1 MIFNYESFDKEVPKL
16 ETEIF
21 EAWVKEIAIKHNKH
35 IKELTYVFCSDEKL
49 LEINQQFLS
58 HDTYTDIITF
68 DNTSNPQEGIESD
81 IYISVERVVANAHEY
96 ENGKVD
102 RELSRVMAHG
112 ILHLIGFGDKTEN
125 EKRKMRA
132 AENEALQFLE
142 KHVSRETKDQKHK

>member
-1 MIFNYESFDKEVPKL
+1 MIFHYESLDAEVPNFA
-16 ETEIF
+16 TGIF
-21 EAWVKEIAIKHNKH
+21 EAWGESVSKKHNKE
-35 IKELTYVFCSDEKL
+35 IKEITYVFCTDEKL
-49 LEINQQFLS
+49 LEINLRHLN
-58 HDTYTDIITF
+58 HDFYTDIITF